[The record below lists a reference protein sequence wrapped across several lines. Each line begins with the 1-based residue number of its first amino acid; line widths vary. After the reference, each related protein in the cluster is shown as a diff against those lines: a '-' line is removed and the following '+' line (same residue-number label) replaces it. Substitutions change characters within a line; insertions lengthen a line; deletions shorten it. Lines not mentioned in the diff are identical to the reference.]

1 MIRTSGTQY
10 WSTRMVSAGVSL
22 LVRTLVLAVA
32 LGAGT
37 ALAQTTTP
45 PAAPAPP
52 SEEMT
57 RPSADASTAKEVT
70 LSPRPVLVLRGQG
83 NWDEG
88 YETLM
93 KAFANL
99 RAEAARLGLRPVG
112 KPQSAFTETS
122 DQTFRY
128 EAMLGLETAP
138 ASGVQPGGGMAL
150 ATSPEG
156 RAYVF
161 SHTGAYDDIDSVY
174 EAITAWLDEKG
185 LTAKGSFIEEYL
197 NEPQGSDDALLQ
209 LNIYV
214 FVQ

>member
-1 MIRTSGTQY
+1 MNRARITPFLRAIALVAGLGG
-10 WSTRMVSAGVSL
+10 SAS
-22 LVRTLVLAVA
+22 VA
-32 LGAGT
+32 QQA
-37 ALAQTTTP
+37 TP
-45 PAAPAPP
+45 PASPSAPAAPA
-52 SEEMT
+52 EDMT
-57 RPSADASTAKEVT
+57 RPSADASTAREVT
-70 LSPRPVLVLRGQG
+70 LTARPVLMLRGQG

-93 KAFANL
+93 KAFGAL
-99 RAEAARLGLRPVG
+99 RSEAARLGLKPMG

-122 DQTFRY
+122 DQTFSY
-128 EAMLGLETAP
+128 EAMLALEAP
-138 ASGVQPGGGMAL
+138 PPAGVQPGGGIAF

-156 RAYVF
+156 RAFVF

-197 NEPQGSDDALLQ
+197 NEPQGADDALLQ